1 MTSAIVFDFTKKNFY
16 SLTPL
21 VATIDANT
29 DFRNLD
35 FLLEKNLNSSK
46 IRKLLDKY
54 EKLIVGFSFRTTQ
67 FEDIYTRMKKIYSS
81 LNKSELDKVIF
92 ISGGSHPTGSPLTTL
107 KSGFDFVFI
116 GEAEYSFTE
125 FVRRFKDN
133 EDLFGTPGI
142 GFLEDNSLRLTK
154 RPDPIV
160 LDDYPFLSPKRK
172 LYPPLEISR
181 GCSFGCTFCQVPKLF
196 KHRTRHRSPEIILDV
211 IKWMGTQKLNDIRF
225 ITPNSFGYMSSKPKE
240 VNKDAILYLL
250 SSIKSTPGIDNVY
263 FGTFPGEV
271 RPETVSSSLMKDIKP
286 IISNSRISIG
296 LQSGSDR
303 VLKEI
308 QRGHTVEEGIKAIEI
323 LDDSGFTPVVDI
335 IIGLPTA
342 TEDDEMETIKVIKD
356 LIRRNSII
364 RAHVFMPLPG
374 TDLEGAKFK
383 PVYPQIKKILGK
395 LSSLGKIEGNWS
407 HQEGYA
413 LEAWKLNQRIANMTP
428 IQREDR
434 HQ

>member
-81 LNKSELDKVIF
+81 LNKSELDKVTF

-116 GEAEYSFTE
+116 GEAEYSFTD
-125 FVRRFKDN
+125 FVRRFKDH
-133 EDLFGTPGI
+133 EDLFATPGI

-181 GCSFGCTFCQVPKLF
+181 GCSFG
-196 KHRTRHRSPEIILDV
+196 
-211 IKWMGTQKLNDIRF
+211 
-225 ITPNSFGYMSSKPKE
+225 
-240 VNKDAILYLL
+240 
-250 SSIKSTPGIDNVY
+250 
-263 FGTFPGEV
+263 
-271 RPETVSSSLMKDIKP
+271 
-286 IISNSRISIG
+286 
-296 LQSGSDR
+296 
-303 VLKEI
+303 
-308 QRGHTVEEGIKAIEI
+308 
-323 LDDSGFTPVVDI
+323 
-335 IIGLPTA
+335 
-342 TEDDEMETIKVIKD
+342 
-356 LIRRNSII
+356 
-364 RAHVFMPLPG
+364 
-374 TDLEGAKFK
+374 
-383 PVYPQIKKILGK
+383 
-395 LSSLGKIEGNWS
+395 
-407 HQEGYA
+407 
-413 LEAWKLNQRIANMTP
+413 
-428 IQREDR
+428 
-434 HQ
+434 